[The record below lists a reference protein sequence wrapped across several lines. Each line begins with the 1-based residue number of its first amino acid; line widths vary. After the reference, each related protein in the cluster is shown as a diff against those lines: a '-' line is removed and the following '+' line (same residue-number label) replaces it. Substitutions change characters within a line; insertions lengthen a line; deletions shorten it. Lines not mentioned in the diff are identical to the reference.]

1 VQHLK
6 ICAEIKLFF
15 EWPVLFFLK
24 FIVISANRENAEC
37 DPHSNNTSA
46 HQASKQQQQQ
56 QQQLLHQ
63 YRLNRNFNHHFRL
76 H

>member
-1 VQHLK
+1 MACVV
-6 ICAEIKLFF
+6 FF
-15 EWPVLFFLK
+15 FSK

-37 DPHSNNTSA
+37 DPHSNNTSV

-56 QQQLLHQ
+56 QQQLLDQH
-63 YRLNRNFNHHFRL
+63 RLDRNFNHHLQL